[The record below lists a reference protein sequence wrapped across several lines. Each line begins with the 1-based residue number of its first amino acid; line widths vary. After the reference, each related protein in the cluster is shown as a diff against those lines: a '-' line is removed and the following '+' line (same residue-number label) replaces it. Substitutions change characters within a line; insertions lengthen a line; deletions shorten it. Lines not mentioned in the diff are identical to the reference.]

1 MSEYRKELE
10 KYLTMPNAHIN
21 CAENTSMALTD
32 ALGIGGGLEDARRV
46 RVVAVECG
54 RLLERCGMGCGSV
67 CGALIG
73 AESAL
78 GRYMVSRLPEGSTPI
93 GDSCPELREL
103 AAQYHERFCQ
113 EFGSEFCRELKEG
126 WVKGQ
131 PDGCKDL
138 MRRAC
143 DLMEELLRERGL

>member
-54 RLLERCGMGCGSV
+54 RLLERR
-67 CGALIG
+67 IG
-73 AESAL
+73 RAL
-78 GRYMVSRLPEGSTPI
+78 GQAERGRRMRST
-93 GDSCPELREL
+93 
-103 AAQYHERFCQ
+103 H
-113 EFGSEFCRELKEG
+113 
-126 WVKGQ
+126 
-131 PDGCKDL
+131 
-138 MRRAC
+138 RR
-143 DLMEELLRERGL
+143 RERPGPVHGEPSARGEHPHRRQLP

>member
-32 ALGIGGGLEDARRV
+32 ALGIGGGLEDARYM
-46 RVVAVECG
+46 AAFG
-54 RLLERCGMGCGSV
+54 GGMGCGSV

-78 GRYMVSRLPEGSTPI
+78 GRYMVSRLPEGA
-93 GDSCPELREL
+93 REL
-103 AAQYHERFCQ
+103 LGDGASETYSAETGQETFTLSSLEQLEQIEALAQAQGITAGRFNG
-113 EFGSEFCRELKEG
+113 ESGTGIF
-126 WVKGQ
+126 
-131 PDGCKDL
+131 
-138 MRRAC
+138 
-143 DLMEELLRERGL
+143 LLVVAGA

>member
-1 MSEYRKELE
+1 
-10 KYLTMPNAHIN
+10 
-21 CAENTSMALTD
+21 MA
-32 ALGIGGGLEDARRV
+32 AFGG
-46 RVVAVECG
+46 
-54 RLLERCGMGCGSV
+54 GMGCGSV

-78 GRYMVSRLPEGSTPI
+78 GRYMVSRLPEGSPPI

>member
-32 ALGIGGGLEDARRV
+32 ALGIGGGLEDARY
-46 RVVAVECG
+46 
-54 RLLERCGMGCGSV
+54 M
-67 CGALIG
+67 
-73 AESAL
+73 AL

>member
-1 MSEYRKELE
+1 M
-10 KYLTMPNAHIN
+10 
-21 CAENTSMALTD
+21 
-32 ALGIGGGLEDARRV
+32 
-46 RVVAVECG
+46 
-54 RLLERCGMGCGSV
+54 LLER
-67 CGALIG
+67 IG

-78 GRYMVSRLPEGSTPI
+78 GRYMVSRLPEGSAPI
-93 GDSCPELREL
+93 GDSCPKLREL

>member
-1 MSEYRKELE
+1 
-10 KYLTMPNAHIN
+10 
-21 CAENTSMALTD
+21 MALTD
-32 ALGIGGGLEDARRV
+32 ALGVGSGLADARYM
-46 RVVAVECG
+46 AAFG
-54 RLLERCGMGCGSV
+54 GGMGCGSV

-78 GRYMVSRLPEGSTPI
+78 GRYLVGRLPEGSTPI

-103 AAQYHERFCQ
+103 AAEYHDRFCR
-113 EFGSEFCRELKEG
+113 EFGSELCRELKEG
-126 WVKGQ
+126 WTKEQ

-138 MRRAC
+138 MRHAC